1 MQNIKFCIR
10 KKSFIETMET
20 AFCKSGYIYPIG
32 DWVFLSHD
40 YKAREKIQHSQLG
53 KISPIEDIRRQ

>member
-1 MQNIKFCIR
+1 MIFIIAHAKYKILHT

-40 YKAREKIQHSQLG
+40 YKAREKNTTF
-53 KISPIEDIRRQ
+53 PIG